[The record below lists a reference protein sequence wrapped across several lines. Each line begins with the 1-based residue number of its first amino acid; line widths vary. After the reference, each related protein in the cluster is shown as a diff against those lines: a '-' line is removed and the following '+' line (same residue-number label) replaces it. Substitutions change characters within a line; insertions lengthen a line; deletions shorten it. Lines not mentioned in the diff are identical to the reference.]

1 LNLTTPTGET
11 SESDLWILPDFDEWE
26 FENDSSE
33 QESKRG
39 DEDEEAQGT
48 STSLLQRAVQSNRE
62 RLRRRLEGDGWD
74 FVGGRYGEGSR
85 NVEMALGMSMM
96 MGCEEGGGELK
107 SEEEESVDEEF
118 DVVILPVIEVAS

>member
-1 LNLTTPTGET
+1 
-11 SESDLWILPDFDEWE
+11 
-26 FENDSSE
+26 
-33 QESKRG
+33 
-39 DEDEEAQGT
+39 
-48 STSLLQRAVQSNRE
+48 
-62 RLRRRLEGDGWD
+62 
-74 FVGGRYGEGSR
+74 VGGRYGEGSR